1 MAVAD
6 DMTEQLTPLVEDLGY
21 ELVGVEY
28 VSNPKNRLVRIYID
42 QPEGVVRTE
51 VKNGDNGNDGN
62 DDAAAT
68 LSDSGIDVDDC
79 ERVSR
84 EVSAWLDV
92 EDPIS
97 GEYSLEVSSPGV
109 ERPLFR
115 RAHYERFLGER
126 AEVQLIGPLV
136 DEASG
141 QRQRVFKGTLASVID
156 DESGV
161 GVVMVTDKGEQTLPL
176 AQVAKAKLKP
186 DMDQLLKEA
195 KSKSH

>member
-28 VSNPKNRLVRIYID
+28 VSNPKNRLVRVYID

-51 VKNGDNGNDGN
+51 DDNGNDDGV
-62 DDAAAT
+62 AT

-126 AEVQLIGPLV
+126 AEVQLVAPLV
-136 DEASG
+136 DETSG

-156 DESGV
+156 DASGV

-195 KSKSH
+195 KNRSH

>member
-1 MAVAD
+1 MAIAD
-6 DMTEQLTPLVEDLGY
+6 DMTDQLTPLIEDLGY
-21 ELVGVEY
+21 ALVGVEY
-28 VSNPKNRLVRIYID
+28 VSNPKNRVVRIYIE
-42 QPEGVVRTE
+42 QPEDARGAE
-51 VKNGDNGNDGN
+51 PNEQANQKADGP
-62 DDAAAT
+62 DAPF
-68 LSDSGIDVDDC
+68 SDSGIDVDDC

-115 RAHYERFLGER
+115 RAHFERFLGER
-126 AEVQLIGPLV
+126 AEVQLVAPLI
-136 DEASG
+136 DEVSG
-141 QRQRVFKGTLASVID
+141 QRQRVFKGTLASVIED
-156 DESGV
+156 DAGV

-195 KSKSH
+195 KSKGH

>member
-28 VSNPKNRLVRIYID
+28 VSNPKNRLVRVYID

-51 VKNGDNGNDGN
+51 DDNGNDDGVV
-62 DDAAAT
+62 T

-126 AEVQLIGPLV
+126 AEVQLVAPLV

-156 DESGV
+156 DASGV
-161 GVVMVTDKGEQTLPL
+161 CVVMVTDKGEQTLPL

-195 KSKSH
+195 KNKSH

>member
-28 VSNPKNRLVRIYID
+28 VSNPKNRLVRVYID
-42 QPEGVVRTE
+42 QPEGLVRTE
-51 VKNGDNGNDGN
+51 DDNGNDDGVV
-62 DDAAAT
+62 T

-126 AEVQLIGPLV
+126 AEVQLVAPLV

-156 DESGV
+156 DASGV

-195 KSKSH
+195 KNKSH

>member
-42 QPEGVVRTE
+42 QPEGMVRTE
-51 VKNGDNGNDGN
+51 GDNGN

-126 AEVQLIGPLV
+126 AEVQLVAPLV

-141 QRQRVFKGTLASVID
+141 QRQRVFKGVLASVID

>member
-1 MAVAD
+1 MAIAD

-28 VSNPKNRLVRIYID
+28 VSNPKNRLVRVYID
-42 QPEGVVRTE
+42 QP
-51 VKNGDNGNDGN
+51 
-62 DDAAAT
+62 DDARADGHLDQP

-115 RAHYERFLGER
+115 RSHFERFVGER
-126 AEVQLIGPLV
+126 AEVHLVAPLV
-136 DEASG
+136 DETSG
-141 QRQRVFKGTLASVID
+141 RRQRAFKGTLVSVID
-156 DESGV
+156 DEV
-161 GVVMVTDKGEQTLPL
+161 GASVVMLTDQGEQALPL
-176 AQVAKAKLKP
+176 SQVAKAKLKP
-186 DMDQLLKEA
+186 DMDQWLKQA
-195 KSKSH
+195 KDKRGSNN

>member
-28 VSNPKNRLVRIYID
+28 VSNPKNRLVRVYID
-42 QPEGVVRTE
+42 QPEGVVGTE
-51 VKNGDNGNDGN
+51 DDNGNDDGV
-62 DDAAAT
+62 AT

-126 AEVQLIGPLV
+126 AEVQLVAPLV

-156 DESGV
+156 DASGV

-195 KSKSH
+195 KNRSH

>member
-28 VSNPKNRLVRIYID
+28 VSNPKNRLVRVYID

-51 VKNGDNGNDGN
+51 DDNGNDDGVV
-62 DDAAAT
+62 T

-126 AEVQLIGPLV
+126 AEVQLVAPLV

-156 DESGV
+156 DASGV

-195 KSKSH
+195 KNKSH

>member
-28 VSNPKNRLVRIYID
+28 VSNPKNRLVRVYID
-42 QPEGVVRTE
+42 QPEGLVRTE
-51 VKNGDNGNDGN
+51 DDNGNDDGVV
-62 DDAAAT
+62 T

-126 AEVQLIGPLV
+126 AEVQLVAPLV

-156 DESGV
+156 DASGV
-161 GVVMVTDKGEQTLPL
+161 CVVMVTDKGEQTLPL

-195 KSKSH
+195 KNKSH

>member
-28 VSNPKNRLVRIYID
+28 VSNPKNRLVRVYID

-51 VKNGDNGNDGN
+51 DDNGNDDGV
-62 DDAAAT
+62 AT

-126 AEVQLIGPLV
+126 AEVQLVAPLV
-136 DEASG
+136 DETSG

-156 DESGV
+156 DASGV

-195 KSKSH
+195 KNKSH

>member
-28 VSNPKNRLVRIYID
+28 VSNPKNRLVRVYID

-51 VKNGDNGNDGN
+51 DDNGNDDGV
-62 DDAAAT
+62 AT

-115 RAHYERFLGER
+115 RAHYERFVGER
-126 AEVQLIGPLV
+126 AEVQLVAPLV
-136 DEASG
+136 DETSG

-156 DESGV
+156 DASGV

-195 KSKSH
+195 KNKSH